1 VELWEPR
8 ERWEELLEALGGERH
23 LCMRLHHHSI
33 CEENEELGSGQEG
46 VLTISCEVPYF
57 LELTQLQ
64 IRQLKEVNSDV
75 ASDLVVDLTSLPET
89 L

>member
-1 VELWEPR
+1 
-8 ERWEELLEALGGERH
+8 
-23 LCMRLHHHSI
+23 MSLHHHSI
-33 CEENEELGSGQEG
+33 CEENKELGSGQEG

-57 LELTQLQ
+57 LELAQLQ

-89 L
+89 LQILLLVYWTAGKVVENELVEIH

>member
-1 VELWEPR
+1 
-8 ERWEELLEALGGERH
+8 
-23 LCMRLHHHSI
+23 MSLHQHSI